1 MAESPAK
8 AEQCEMIIGYLV
20 PHRCE
25 HPALGR
31 CAKCGRGYCEEHVTV
46 QAAGLLCLACQQGLA
61 QPVALP
67 LTAQTYNAADLATFA
82 ALSQWDSADDDPNDT
97 FADLS

>member
-1 MAESPAK
+1 M
-8 AEQCEMIIGYLV
+8 AEQCEMIIGFLV

-31 CAKCGRGYCEEHVTV
+31 CARCGRGYCEEHIQVT
-46 QAAGLLCLACQQGLA
+46 QEGLVCLACQQGLA

-67 LTAQTYNAADLATFA
+67 ITARTFTDDDLAAFDTA
-82 ALSQWDSADDDPNDT
+82 SQWDVEDNDM
-97 FADLS
+97 FSDLS

>member
-1 MAESPAK
+1 MATS
-8 AEQCEMIIGYLV
+8 EQCEMIIGYLV

-31 CAKCGRGYCEEHVTV
+31 CGRCGRGYCEEHVEL
-46 QAAGLLCLACQQGLA
+46 QPQGGLLCLACKQGLSE
-61 QPVALP
+61 PVALP
-67 LTAQTYNAADLATFA
+67 ITAQTYNQNDLVAFA
-82 ALSQWDSADDDPNDT
+82 ALSQWDDTDDN

>member
-1 MAESPAK
+1 M
-8 AEQCEMIIGYLV
+8 AEQCEMIVGFLV

-31 CAKCGRGYCEEHVTV
+31 CTRCGRGYCEEHVTLTPT
-46 QAAGLLCLACQQGLA
+46 GLLCLACQQGLD

-67 LTAQTYNAADLATFA
+67 LTAQTFNSDDLATFA
-82 ALSQWDSADDDPNDT
+82 RLSQWDAEDDN

>member
-1 MAESPAK
+1 MAD
-8 AEQCEMIIGYLV
+8 QCEMIIGFLV

-31 CAKCGRGYCEEHVTV
+31 CAKCGRGYCEEHIEVK
-46 QAAGLLCLACQQGLA
+46 QEGLICLACSQGLE

-67 LTAQTYNAADLATFA
+67 ITAQTFTPEDLADFDA
-82 ALSQWDSADDDPNDT
+82 ASQWDVDDSDM
-97 FADLS
+97 FVDLS

>member
-1 MAESPAK
+1 MAD
-8 AEQCEMIIGYLV
+8 QCEMIIGFLV

-31 CAKCGRGYCEEHVTV
+31 CVRCGRGYCDEHIEVK
-46 QAAGLLCLACQQGLA
+46 QKGLICLACSQGLE

-67 LTAQTYNAADLATFA
+67 ITAQTFTPDDLAAFDDA
-82 ALSQWDSADDDPNDT
+82 SQWDVEDGDMFS
-97 FADLS
+97 DLS

>member
-1 MAESPAK
+1 MAD
-8 AEQCEMIIGYLV
+8 QCEMIIGFLV

-31 CAKCGRGYCEEHVTV
+31 CARCGRGYCDEHIEVK
-46 QAAGLLCLACQQGLA
+46 QEGLVCLACSQGLE

-67 LTAQTYNAADLATFA
+67 ITAQTFTPDDLAAFDA
-82 ALSQWDSADDDPNDT
+82 ASQWDVEDGDMFS
-97 FADLS
+97 DLS